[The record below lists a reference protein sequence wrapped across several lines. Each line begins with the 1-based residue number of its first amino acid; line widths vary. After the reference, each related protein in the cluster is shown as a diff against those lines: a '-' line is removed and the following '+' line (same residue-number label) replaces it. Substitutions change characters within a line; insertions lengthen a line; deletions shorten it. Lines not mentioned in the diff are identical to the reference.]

1 MKSKSWV
8 VAGALILAIASAVLC
23 IDVFSGSTLH
33 SIIGVA
39 VFLISILSGRN
50 IAHLLHDSKVLKD
63 RSRRV
68 FSPSG
73 MVSLWMFLFIMAVIM
88 YTIASLLFFKS
99 AGLFIGSSYLGLVHS
114 TLALLGSYALFSW
127 SCSKHPEKLCS
138 SWGKR
143 MESMAGMGK
152 GMMDM
157 GDDMVEKGMGM
168 MRFMR

>member
-1 MKSKSWV
+1 MKSKSWA
-8 VAGALILAIASAVLC
+8 VAGALILAMASAVLC
-23 IDVFSGSTLH
+23 IDVSSGSTLH
-33 SIIGVA
+33 SIIGLA

-50 IAHLLHDSKVLKD
+50 IAHLLHDSKALKK
-63 RSRRV
+63 RSGKV

-73 MVSLWMFLFIMAVIM
+73 MVSLWMLFFIIAVIM

-99 AGLFIGSSYLGLVHS
+99 VGLFIGIIGSSYLGLVHS

-127 SCSKHPEKLCS
+127 LCSKHPKKLCS

-152 GMMDM
+152 GMM
-157 GDDMVEKGMGM
+157 EKGIGM
-168 MRFMR
+168 MRFMH